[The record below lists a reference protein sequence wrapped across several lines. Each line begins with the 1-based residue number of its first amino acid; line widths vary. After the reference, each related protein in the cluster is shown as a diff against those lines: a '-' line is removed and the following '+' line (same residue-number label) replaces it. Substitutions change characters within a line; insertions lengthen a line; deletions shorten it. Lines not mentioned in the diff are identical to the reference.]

1 MAIVIQAASFF
12 PTSIR
17 DFAVTDAEVYYPGP
31 LLMVSFG
38 HAQVYVNGEAIIKP
52 TFTSVYDTADL
63 VWISV
68 SWQAADGNG
77 SSAALEFYFMEGLSV
92 VGGKYAIGAAS
103 LPEKDNISGVIAN
116 PETPSGLWDG
126 TYNTFIGAD
135 YKADDV
141 LVIEGQG
148 LGYKSKTIHNHVYLV
163 QVITDEVGVT
173 TTTYHT
179 WWFQSGDNKQNAYL
193 YYVSSEYGNSFVGQ
207 TWTGQVQPLEYNFS
221 GSIALELP
229 SNWMSDLI
237 LEAENAAKEV
247 TDTAVDAYKDARNA
261 AKVAT
266 DTAKNAA
273 DEAAKA
279 TTDSAK
285 DATDAAKDATDAA
298 IKATTDAAK
307 DSVDAAEK
315 AAKDAADAAKNAT
328 DDAKNA
334 SDNAKNAADSA
345 AKNSIDSIPPPPPMP
360 KVPKIPKI

>member
-12 PTSIR
+12 PTSIQ
-17 DFAVTDAEVYYPGP
+17 DLAVTDTKVYYPGP

-68 SWQAADGNG
+68 SWQASDGNG

-92 VGGKYAIGAAS
+92 VGGKYAVGAAP
-103 LPEKDNISGVIAN
+103 LPEVDNISGLIAI

-126 TYNTFIGAD
+126 TYSTFIGAD

-141 LVIEGQG
+141 LVIEGPG
-148 LGYKSKTIHNHVYLV
+148 MGYKSKTILNHVYLS
-163 QVITDEVGVT
+163 QVFTDDEGVT
-173 TTTYHT
+173 TTTYQT

-193 YYVSSEYGNSFVGQ
+193 YYVSTEYGNSFVGQ
-207 TWTGQVQPLEYNFS
+207 TWTGHVQPLEYNFS
-221 GSIALELP
+221 GSIAQELP

-237 LEAENAAKEV
+237 LEAEYAAKEV
-247 TDTAVDAYKDARNA
+247 TDTAVDAYNDARNA

-273 DEAAKA
+273 DDAVKA
-279 TTDSAK
+279 TTDAAK
-285 DATDAAKDATDAA
+285 DATDTAKDATDAA
-298 IKATTDAAK
+298 IKASTDAAK
-307 DSVDAAEK
+307 DAADAAIKASTDAAKDAADAAEK
-315 AAKDAADAAKNAT
+315 AAKDAADAAKNA
-328 DDAKNA
+328 
-334 SDNAKNAADSA
+334 ADS
-345 AKNSIDSIPPPPPMP
+345 IPIPPPPPIP